1 MRIAL
6 VLSFVLALSACGK
19 KQSPQAPASTD
30 TQLDDD
36 ADLKE
41 ERASPEADDP
51 DQRSAD
57 PEEGG
62 E

>member
-6 VLSFVLALSACGK
+6 VLAFMLALSACGK

-30 TQLDDD
+30 TQLEQD
-36 ADLKE
+36 AEMKE
-41 ERASPEADDP
+41 ESASPEADDP
-51 DQRSAD
+51 EQRSAD